1 MLLKKRYVRFNHK
14 LSLIMK
20 FLSQSWR
27 EVGKEIVFYKT
38 VVKKIRNYFANKRNK
53 YVPLLQK
60 SKKDYFANLNEKNI
74 TDNKHFWKNLN
85 IPNYENCDSLAE
97 NIDDSTL
104 ETIVKWRN
112 HPI

>member
-1 MLLKKRYVRFNHK
+1 MHFQLFTQKILTNMLLKKRYVRFNHK

-60 SKKDYFANLNEKNI
+60 
-74 TDNKHFWKNLN
+74 HFLKNLN
-85 IPNYENCDSLAE
+85 LPNYENCDSLAE